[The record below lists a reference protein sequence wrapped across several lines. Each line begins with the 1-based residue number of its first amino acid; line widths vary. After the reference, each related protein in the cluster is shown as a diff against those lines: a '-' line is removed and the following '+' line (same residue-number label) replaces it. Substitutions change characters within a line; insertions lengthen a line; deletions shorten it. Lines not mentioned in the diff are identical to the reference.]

1 MKKAI
6 LALGIVLLFSC
17 SKTDAP
23 VPEKQLTVIVTPE
36 AGGSVSPS
44 SGVYKMGSKINL
56 LATPSAE
63 YLFKEWTGGIT
74 GTTNPG
80 NVIMD
85 ADKTVTAVFEKREYP
100 LSLTIVGSGTVKE
113 EIIKIAAAATNYK
126 SGTTVRLTPQ
136 PIAGFQFKK
145 WSGDDTTAKNP
156 LDLVVSKPI
165 NLTCTFEKMAITSL
179 RVENLLDTLVI
190 SKKHKYTVKG
200 VYTNGTTI
208 DLSDSVKLTVIN
220 SDGTSLSSINS
231 KITIQNK
238 DIIGAQ
244 SGKSFLSINYNN
256 ISLVDSFHV
265 SEIESVDLSTLTYLT
280 TPANPNAKII
290 IPVVVINYY
299 PTINGIDLDTKRAPN
314 YSSLDPLTLNQ
325 IKERT
330 IDILSMTKY
339 GIEEGSK
346 FRGYNN
352 PDAKEDVAVKI
363 IKYYNV
369 YEIKKTKYI
378 ANSKIWDFDFAD
390 LFGKLNVK
398 NLVNINEAK
407 EIWVSLRPLSEE
419 YPVVKS
425 ENLSPDNFLNI
436 WESNMSSK
444 NTGDISNSSRSN
456 DDLPVYNNS
465 YVVYGYNLH
474 RSFAENLHNRG
485 HQIESQLSYADVST
499 SKGLFWN
506 KFVGFKNTSDGY
518 KPLGRVGMTHFP
530 PNTTIDYDWANKT
543 NVLSDIENWLPD
555 GGETKLINADR
566 WLKLKYNIP
575 ALKTSIYSDNDA
587 QFKWLIYW
595 FQSIPNSN
603 NNIKYNSD
611 SKISNWWDIFY
622 NWDNSYL
629 NNKTLWDRSNVL
641 SKISIKDKNFEAA
654 LIKIG
659 IDDKVDG
666 TVLAFNVERVTRLD
680 ISESNISDLSG
691 IEYFKNLETL
701 ICMKNKVTSVD
712 LTELTNLQE
721 ISFFGNQWLT
731 KIDLTKNSK
740 LKSINFALN
749 KLTNID
755 LSSNLDL
762 SYVEISSNNLSS
774 LDLSK
779 NLKIESVNVSGNPNL
794 KCIKISKEQEAKINN
809 KWEAGVSFSVNC
821 N

>member
-6 LALGIVLLFSC
+6 LALGLLSLISC
-17 SKTDAP
+17 TKTDTP
-23 VPEKQLTVIVTPE
+23 VSQKQLTVKVTPE
-36 AGGSVSPS
+36 IGGSVTPS
-44 SGVYKMGSKINL
+44 SGTYNMGSSVNL

-63 YLFKEWTGGIT
+63 FIFKEWSGGFS
-74 GTTNPG
+74 GTTNPS
-80 NVIMD
+80 NVVMD
-85 ADKTVTAVFEKREYP
+85 ADKTITAVFEKREYP

-113 EIIKIAAAATNYK
+113 EVIKIASTATNYK

-136 PIAGFQFKK
+136 PSAGFQFKK
-145 WSGDDTTAKNP
+145 WSGDDTTSRLP
-156 LDLVVSKPI
+156 LDLIISKPF
-165 NLTCTFEKMAITSL
+165 NLTCTFERMAITAL
-179 RVENLLDTLVI
+179 KIDNLLDTLII
-190 SKKHKYTVKG
+190 SKKHKYIVKG
-200 VYTNGTTI
+200 VYSNGTTI
-208 DLSDSVKLTVIN
+208 DLSDSVKITASNSGVTLLTGKNIVGAKSGN
-220 SDGTSLSSINS
+220 
-231 KITIQNK
+231 
-238 DIIGAQ
+238 II
-244 SGKSFLSINYNN
+244 LNIEYNN
-256 ISLVDSFHV
+256 LTLKDTSFV
-265 SEIESVDLSTLTYLT
+265 SEIENVDLSTLTYLK
-280 TPANPNAKII
+280 TPSNPNAKVIV
-290 IPVVVINYY
+290 PVVVINYY
-299 PTINGIDLDTKRAPN
+299 PTLNGIDIDTKRAPN
-314 YSSLDPLTLNQ
+314 YSSLDPLTLDQ

-330 IDILSMTKY
+330 IDILTMTKF

-346 FRGYNN
+346 FRGYNS
-352 PDAKEDVAVKI
+352 PDAKEDVGVKI
-363 IKYYNV
+363 IKYINV
-369 YEIKKTKYI
+369 YEVKKTKYI

-390 LFGKLNVK
+390 LFGKLNIK

-407 EIWVSLRPLSEE
+407 EIWISLRPLSEE

-485 HQIESQLSYADVST
+485 HQIEAQLSYADVST

-506 KFVGFKNTSDGY
+506 KFVGYKNTSDGY
-518 KPLGRVGMTHFP
+518 KPFGRVGMTHFP
-530 PNTTIDYDWANKT
+530 PNTTVDYDWANKT
-543 NVLSDIENWLPD
+543 SVLSDIETWLPD

-575 ALKTSIYSDNDA
+575 TLKTSIYSESDA

-603 NNIKYNSD
+603 NKINYNTD
-611 SKISNWWDIFY
+611 AKISNWWDIFY

-629 NNKTLWDRSNVL
+629 NNKTLWDRSNTL
-641 SKISIKDKNFEAA
+641 SKIPINDKNFEAA

-691 IEYFKNLETL
+691 LEYFKNLETF
-701 ICMKNKVTSVD
+701 ICMKNKVSSVD

-731 KIDLTKNSK
+731 KIDLSKNSK

-755 LSSNLDL
+755 LSNNPNL
-762 SYVEISSNNLSS
+762 SYIEISSNNLSS

-779 NLKIESVNVSGNPNL
+779 NSKIESINVTGNPNL
-794 KCIKISKEQEAKINN
+794 KCIKISKEQESKINS
-809 KWEAGVSFSVNC
+809 KWEAGVPFSINC